1 MAGNDIGPRIGI
13 ENEAE
18 FRRQLQEINQSLKTM
33 QSEGKALTA
42 TMEKETDAEK
52 KNAAQK
58 DLLKR
63 QIDAQKASLDKIKT
77 ALEFS
82 AKAYGEN
89 DTRTLKWEKA
99 MHEATASLANMEN
112 QLDDTENEVDD
123 MGDSM
128 EEAEKST
135 MSWAEVMKGSL
146 LADALKA
153 GLRVLKEAIQA
164 VGEALKSAVIDGAAY
179 GDEILTLAAT
189 TNLSVKTL
197 QEFKY
202 MEDMIDVSL
211 DTVAGSLTKLT
222 RNMNTAR
229 EGTGAAA
236 EAFDQL
242 GVDVVDSNG
251 NLRSAED
258 VFNDVIDALGRV
270 GNETERDA
278 LAMTVFG
285 KSAKDLNPLIKAG
298 SDELNRLKQEAH
310 DSGYVLSNSSVRAL
324 GKTQD
329 AMDRLNKKT
338 EAVKNQFAV
347 GLAPGVQKAA
357 DTMTKAF
364 DNPRVQ
370 RGLQLAAE
378 GLGKIIETLATLTGN
393 AIPAF
398 LGLINGGDVQLRTFT
413 DAELKLAMAIDEA
426 AAAQK
431 DLKDTYEETA
441 GGIATETQR
450 TQGLWREL
458 QTLADEQGNV
468 KAADA
473 DRAQFILSE
482 LNKALDAEYTMTG
495 NQIQQYQIMQQ
506 EIGKLI
512 KAKQANALLGA
523 KEESYVNAYT
533 KEQESIQNL
542 AEAYSTYQSALE
554 ELAAVQKEFD
564 AIDWNGP
571 GDIGDIAGPI
581 NAKLQEAK
589 DRAAALGVEYEK
601 ALATHQTNLA
611 TIEQYE
617 QAQEAILSGNYEK
630 AVNILTNQIELYGN
644 DVDALGQS
652 IAEKEALIAS
662 LEAYYK
668 ESGDRTVQEEIKNQK
683 KALSEMKKSY
693 AEKEKKAEATE
704 GRITNGL
711 GRHNQ
716 QRYAAT
722 QNLFSQSA
730 GALRGYESAFNSAQ
744 SSMTAAQARELAQQ
758 IINSS
763 SAFTQQAQRA
773 YSGGQEVGQNFGA
786 GISRGIGDMI
796 ADIIEKAKAAVEQAK
811 AAANQAAGGSGGSG
825 GKTPAPRESG
835 GTNYATANSSFGAY
849 ISTEPIY
856 AANSTSTYETV
867 NLGGVTINNYEGQM
881 QNVDQLAD
889 KVANRLNQQIIRE
902 KKARGMA

>member
-1 MAGNDIGPRIGI
+1 MAGNDIGPRIGM
-13 ENEAE
+13 EGEAE

-63 QIDAQKASLDKIKT
+63 QIDAQKESLDRIKT

-89 DTRTLKWEKA
+89 DTRTLKWEKS
-99 MHEATASLANMEN
+99 MHEATASLAKMEN
-112 QLDDTENEVDD
+112 QLDDTENEVEDV
-123 MGDSM
+123 GDSM

-135 MSWAEVMKGSL
+135 ASWADVMKGTL
-146 LADALKA
+146 LADALKT
-153 GLRVLKEAIQA
+153 GLKVLQDSIKAVAQA
-164 VGEALKSAVIDGAAY
+164 MKDAVIEGAAY

-189 TNLSVKTL
+189 TNLSAKTL

-310 DSGYVLSNSSVRAL
+310 DSGYVLSNTSVKAL

-329 AMDRLNKKT
+329 ALDRLNKKT

-378 GLGKIIETLATLTGN
+378 GLGKVLATVAELTGN

-413 DAELKLAMAIDEA
+413 DAELELARITEEA
-426 AAAQK
+426 AEEQQALNDAYADAAG
-431 DLKDTYEETA
+431 TIGA
-441 GGIATETQR
+441 ETQR
-450 TQGLWREL
+450 TQDLWREL
-458 QTLADEQGNV
+458 QTLADETGNV
-468 KAADA
+468 KDADA
-473 DRAQFILSE
+473 DRAAFILNQ
-482 LNKALDAEYTMTG
+482 LNEALGTEYTMTG
-495 NQIQQYQIMQQ
+495 NQIEQYQMMRE
-506 EIGKLI
+506 EIEKLI
-512 KAKQANALLGA
+512 VAKQANALLEA
-523 KEESYVNAYT
+523 NQEAYT
-533 KEQESIQNL
+533 TAIKNQGEAIDTL
-542 AEAYSTYQSALE
+542 AQDYMNYTNALE
-554 ELAAVQKEFD
+554 EVDRLQKEFN
-564 AIDWNGP
+564 AIDWTGPMDP
-571 GDIGDIAGPI
+571 GDMAGPI
-581 NAKLQEAK
+581 NTALQEAK
-589 DRAAALGVEYEK
+589 DHAEALKKVYDDAAK
-601 ALATHQTNLA
+601 THEGNLK
-611 TIEQYE
+611 TIQQYE
-617 QAQEAILSGNYEK
+617 AAQAAFLSGNYES
-630 AVNILTNQIELYGN
+630 AVKILTSQIELYSQ
-644 DVDALGQS
+644 DVEEMGAK
-652 IAEKEALIAS
+652 IAEKEALIDA
-662 LEAYYK
+662 LETYYA
-668 ESGDRTVQEEIKNQK
+668 ESGDRTVAKRIEEEKEILEEMQK
-683 KALSEMKKSY
+683 DYAA
-693 AEKEKKAEATE
+693 AEKTAKATE
-704 GRITNGL
+704 GRITGD
-711 GRHNQ
+711 Q
-716 QRYAAT
+716 K
-722 QNLFSQSA
+722 QNTGKRLSETRNMFSQSNA
-730 GALRGYESAFNSAQ
+730 SLGGYEAAFKFAQ
-744 SSMTAAQARELAQQ
+744 QSMTRVQGQELQQQ
-758 IINSS
+758 ILNASA
-763 SAFTQQAQRA
+763 AFTQQAQNA
-773 YSGGQEVGQNFGA
+773 SAGGENVGRNFGE
-786 GISRGIGDMI
+786 GVSRGIRSMI
-796 ADIIEKAKAAVEQAK
+796 QDIIAAAMAAVEQARD
-811 AAANQAAGGSGGSG
+811 AANQYIGGSGGSG
-825 GKTPAPRESG
+825 GPGSG
-835 GTNYATANSSFGAY
+835 DINYNTTKSVFGD
-849 ISTEPIY
+849 ISTDPIQGTT
-856 AANSTSTYETV
+856 STSTHETIDI
-867 NLGGVTINNYEGQM
+867 GGVTINNYEGQM